1 MGHPPDH
8 PWWII
13 ESPHYNND
21 HDGVSIHQPHGCL
34 LNCLFRCRS
43 KKTPKLCTTGL
54 CARNSPV
61 TGEFPAQRASNAENV
76 SILWRHHANHFLVA
90 RFIWLIFKTQNF
102 HVFRLTMSHLSRV
115 GSPIRWLGGGGVML
129 DCPTTLWVVFGN
141 WANAYPQHCIWT
153 NVGTFSIGPLQTN
166 LLKFDSRCNVFL
178 QKNELEN
185 IVCNKCCLG
194 LNILTTF
201 W

>member
-115 GSPIRWLGGGGVML
+115 GSPIRWLGGGGGGHVGL
-129 DCPTTLWVVFGN
+129 SDHVVGR
-141 WANAYPQHCIWT
+141 IWQLGECLST
-153 NVGTFSIGPLQTN
+153 ALY
-166 LLKFDSRCNVFL
+166 L
-178 QKNELEN
+178 
-185 IVCNKCCLG
+185 NKCWHIFNWTLANKFTEVWFKMQCFLTKKWTWKYCLQQM
-194 LNILTTF
+194 LS
-201 W
+201 WS